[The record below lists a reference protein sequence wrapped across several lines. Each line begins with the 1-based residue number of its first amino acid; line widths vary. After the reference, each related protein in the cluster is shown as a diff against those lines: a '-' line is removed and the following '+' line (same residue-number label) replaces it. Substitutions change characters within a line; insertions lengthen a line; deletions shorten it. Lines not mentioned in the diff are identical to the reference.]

1 MRDATDNPRWYFN
14 RLDSGALLVHALV
27 FPATRK
33 IRCLSTLPPR
43 FTSNDGLVRDLVYRD
58 CDRLFIL
65 FDNYSF
71 FFFPTFFSRR
81 YSTVKFETWTGWRG
95 RTIKVEKSGR
105 RIEIKQTTLISFVG
119 GELFL

>member
-1 MRDATDNPRWYFN
+1 MPPITLAGILIVLTVEHYSYTPSY
-14 RLDSGALLVHALV
+14 S
-27 FPATRK
+27 
-33 IRCLSTLPPR
+33 LPPEKYVVSLLSPPVSR
-43 FTSNDGLVRDLVYRD
+43 PTMDLYAISFTEIAIVY
-58 CDRLFIL
+58 LFYLTIIR
-65 FDNYSF
+65 F

-81 YSTVKFETWTGWRG
+81 YSTVKFEAWTGWRG